1 MHPDDPLSL
10 PARGFLLFFCGQ
22 YTIQWRQYFKL
33 DTVFDVSGCSP
44 SDGGVRKGRCTLMNP
59 LGFPAGGFL
68 LFFGGQYTIQW
79 HQYFSL
85 DSVFDVSGCSHG
97 DGGERR
103 GRCTL
108 MTPLASQLGVF
119 YCFSAVNT
127 LSNGVNISS

>member
-1 MHPDDPLSL
+1 MHQD
-10 PARGFLLFFCGQ
+10 
-22 YTIQWRQYFKL
+22 FKL
-33 DTVFDVSGCSP
+33 DSVFDFSGCSH

-79 HQYFSL
+79 HQDFKL
-85 DSVFDVSGCSHG
+85 DTVFDFSGCSRS
-97 DGGERR
+97 DGGVRK

-127 LSNGVNISS
+127 LSNGVKIST